1 MDREREIVRAS
12 VYGIAG
18 NLLLVAFKLAVGFV
32 SHSIAIILD
41 GVNNAT
47 DALSAIVTIVGTKLA
62 GRRPDRRHP
71 FGYGRVEY
79 LTSVVIAV
87 IILVA
92 GVVSLRESVVK
103 IIHPG
108 TPSYSVVTIAVIF
121 AGYQIAF
128 AHKRISEVSP
138 ILIGGVLI
146 GAAGQIARMLLGD
159 EYGTCEGKT
168 GMLIQQA
175 VLYYSA

>member
-47 DALSAIVTIVGTKLA
+47 DALSSIVTIVGTKLA

-92 GVVSLRESVVK
+92 GVVSLRE
-103 IIHPG
+103 
-108 TPSYSVVTIAVIF
+108 
-121 AGYQIAF
+121 
-128 AHKRISEVSP
+128 
-138 ILIGGVLI
+138 
-146 GAAGQIARMLLGD
+146 
-159 EYGTCEGKT
+159 
-168 GMLIQQA
+168 
-175 VLYYSA
+175 